1 MAKLPSQAN
10 RLAVTLVLTL
20 FIFSAFFIS
29 GFTVSTLKV
38 EADQNSPANNH
49 QPNQANL
56 PETSPLINPTMAEGP
71 PPPSAPPADGGGAS
85 QGAVVSPQQAP
96 GNLVDVIR
104 NGGFENWGE
113 GGIAL
118 EWEGYRNGQAWAS
131 WYQESWPE
139 AVFRG
144 EFAQLM
150 EIFQVE
156 PNVQDRVIAIYQT
169 VPVVPNATYVLTF
182 YALMRSQAPA
192 ADRNI
197 FEHEMAWGID
207 VDGGGDYQAVQTW
220 NTLSLNEQ
228 FRLGS
233 TGEFPEDIPLQYQLI
248 TGTVQT
254 GNSNQITLFIRGLKK
269 FSTGTEV
276 NFDVDEVSLVGP
288 APGIIVRPT
297 IVAPQ
302 PTPGVSLPV
311 SGATVT
317 GNIPLSVLILGGL
330 VLGALGIG
338 AVTGLRHKRRE

>member
-10 RLAVTLVLTL
+10 RLAVTLMLTL

-38 EADQNSPANNH
+38 EADQNLPANH
-49 QPNQANL
+49 QLDFGNLQQA
-56 PETSPLINPTMAEGP
+56 PPLIDPTLVEAREP
-71 PPPSAPPADGGGAS
+71 RYAPPADGGGAT
-85 QGAVVSPQQAP
+85 QGAVGAAQQEP
-96 GNLVDVIR
+96 GELVDVIK
-104 NGGFENWGE
+104 NGGFESWGE

-144 EFAQLM
+144 EYAQLM

-156 PNVQDRVIAIYQT
+156 PNVQDRVVAIYQT
-169 VPVVPNATYVLTF
+169 VPVMPNATYVLTF
-182 YALMRSQAPA
+182 YALMRSQAQA

-197 FEHEMAWGID
+197 FEHEMAWG
-207 VDGGGDYQAVQTW
+207 VDFGGDADYQAVETW

-248 TGTVQT
+248 TGTIQT
-254 GNSNQITLFIRGLKK
+254 GDSNQITFYIRGLKK

-276 NFDVDEVSLVGP
+276 NFDVDDVALVGP

-297 IVAPQ
+297 IVSPQ

-311 SGATVT
+311 SGATAT
-317 GNIPLSVLILGGL
+317 GNTSLGVLILGGL
-330 VLGALGIG
+330 VLGALGVG

>member
-10 RLAVTLVLTL
+10 RLAVTLMLTL

-38 EADQNSPANNH
+38 EADQNLPANH
-49 QPNQANL
+49 QPDFDNL
-56 PETSPLINPTMAEGP
+56 REAPPLINPNLVEAPEP
-71 PPPSAPPADGGGAS
+71 RYAPPADGGGAVQAAAGS
-85 QGAVVSPQQAP
+85 AQQAP
-96 GNLVDVIR
+96 GDLVDVIK
-104 NGGFENWGE
+104 NGGFESWGD

-156 PNVQDRVIAIYQT
+156 PNIQDRVVAIYQT
-169 VPVVPNATYVLTF
+169 VPVMPNATYVLTF
-182 YALMRSQAPA
+182 YALMRSQAQA

-197 FEHEMAWGID
+197 FEHEMAWG
-207 VDGGGDYQAVQTW
+207 VDFAGGGEYQAVETW

-233 TGEFPEDIPLQYQLI
+233 TGQYPEDIPLQYQLI
-248 TGTVQT
+248 TGTIQT
-254 GNSNQITLFIRGLKK
+254 GDSNQITLYIRGLKK

-276 NFDVDEVSLVGP
+276 NFDVDEVALVGP
-288 APGIIVRPT
+288 APGIIVKPT
-297 IVAPQ
+297 VISPQ

-317 GNIPLSVLILGGL
+317 GNISLGVLILGGL
-330 VLGALGIG
+330 VLGALGFG
-338 AVTGLRHKRRE
+338 AVTGLRQKRRE